1 MHATLDPAQQL
12 LQQPVGETQTA
23 TWLLPR
29 GASPARKVTFLWAL
43 NSMTKESQLK
53 KVL

>member
-29 GASPARKVTFLWAL
+29 GASPARKVTFLCAL